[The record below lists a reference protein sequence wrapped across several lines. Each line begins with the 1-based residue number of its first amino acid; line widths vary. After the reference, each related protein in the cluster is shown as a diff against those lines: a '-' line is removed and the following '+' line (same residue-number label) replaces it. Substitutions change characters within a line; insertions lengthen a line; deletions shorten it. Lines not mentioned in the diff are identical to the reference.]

1 MRLSIAAASLV
12 TLLPLAPGIAA
23 GQAPIVP
30 PSPAA
35 PIVIDPRTPPP
46 PTIPSGPEPVVPIP
60 VPETGRPA
68 KTFDIRPSIG
78 VSEEYSDNFNQTPT
92 NKVSNFRSAVI
103 PGLLVLV
110 DLGLLTGQAAYY
122 PTVFYDSSLDKADV
136 NNAFSGQLTW
146 QALPRLKLSASE
158 VFTQG
163 DEPSQADRLSLRTGR
178 QQFTSN
184 LLSLT
189 GDYVFDP
196 YAVKGYYH
204 LSTFSSGGELT
215 ATQTPGANA
224 SFTFLKSN
232 RLTLGY
238 EYLDSRTTSDIPRN
252 DSTITGHQVAGT
264 VSRDVTRDLTA
275 GITAVYAVR
284 EEQKATG
291 NTDLTRKSVSLFVN
305 YVVPD
310 LVIQGNI
317 GVVQFEGGSL
327 SGRPLLTTDSTISY
341 YLGPAVLGLRLE
353 RGFSETFEQGQNFG
367 IVETSSISASVAY
380 KFTPLLSGLITGGYR
395 ENKQTGEGGGQAG
408 RTDKV
413 ISAGAHITY
422 QIFRWLSA
430 SLDYTYTDLT
440 SSNSL
445 NSYVE
450 NLARAGL
457 NASV

>member
-1 MRLSIAAASLV
+1 M

-136 NNAFSGQLTW
+136 NHAFSGQLTW

-238 EYLDSRTTSDIPRN
+238 EYLDSRTTSDIPGN
-252 DSTITGHQVAGT
+252 DSTITGHQVTGT

-284 EEQKATG
+284 EEQTATG
-291 NTDLTRKSVSLFVN
+291 NTDLTR
-305 YVVPD
+305 
-310 LVIQGNI
+310 
-317 GVVQFEGGSL
+317 
-327 SGRPLLTTDSTISY
+327 
-341 YLGPAVLGLRLE
+341 
-353 RGFSETFEQGQNFG
+353 
-367 IVETSSISASVAY
+367 
-380 KFTPLLSGLITGGYR
+380 
-395 ENKQTGEGGGQAG
+395 
-408 RTDKV
+408 
-413 ISAGAHITY
+413 
-422 QIFRWLSA
+422 
-430 SLDYTYTDLT
+430 
-440 SSNSL
+440 
-445 NSYVE
+445 
-450 NLARAGL
+450 
-457 NASV
+457 